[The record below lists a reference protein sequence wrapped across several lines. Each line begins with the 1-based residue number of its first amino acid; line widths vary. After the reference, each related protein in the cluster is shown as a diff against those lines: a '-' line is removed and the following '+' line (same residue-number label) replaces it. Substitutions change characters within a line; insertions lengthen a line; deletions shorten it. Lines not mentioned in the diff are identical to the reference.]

1 MSKTAAVVEDEKDV
15 AELVRHTL
23 QKEGY
28 RVRTYGDGALALAAI
43 EAEPPDFVILDLML
57 PRMDGFEVCRKLRAN
72 PRTAQMP
79 ILMLTARAEAI
90 DEVAGLEVGADDYI
104 AKPFSP
110 RVLLAR
116 VRSVLR
122 RGDRAETPAEVI
134 HIGPIQIDSGRH
146 EVKVGEKK
154 VNLTITEF
162 RILKFLASR
171 PGRVRT
177 RLEIVEEVSGDVDVL
192 ERTVDA
198 HVTALRR
205 KLGEAGERVET
216 VRGVGYRVREE
227 S

>member
-1 MSKTAAVVEDEKDV
+1 
-15 AELVRHTL
+15 
-23 QKEGY
+23 
-28 RVRTYGDGALALAAI
+28 
-43 EAEPPDFVILDLML
+43 
-57 PRMDGFEVCRKLRAN
+57 
-72 PRTAQMP
+72 
-79 ILMLTARAEAI
+79 
-90 DEVAGLEVGADDYI
+90 
-104 AKPFSP
+104 
-110 RVLLAR
+110 